1 MQASGADAWPTLLE
15 IDTTAIVANWLSLRS
30 GPIAAVVK
38 ADAYGLGASA
48 VAPALHAA
56 GCRHFFTAHP
66 SEALAIR
73 DALPDC
79 MLAVLNGLW
88 PGMEPVFAAHG
99 LVPVLGTL
107 GEIERWAAQA
117 RILGHPLPA
126 ILHVD
131 TGMNRLGL
139 DPRELD
145 LLAADPS
152 RLRGLTL
159 RYVMTHLASSECP
172 DDPMNELQRTRFTAA
187 CARLPAAPRSFANSS
202 GLFLGP
208 GFASDL
214 ARPGAALYGVNPTP
228 GRPNPQ
234 KPVVRLRARV
244 LQLRD
249 VPAGDSVGYNA
260 GWTAPRPSRIAT
272 VSVGYADGY
281 LRSLSNG
288 ATAYFDG
295 MAVPLVGRVS
305 MDLSTFDVTNIPAL
319 SVGDWLD
326 MIGPGGVDA
335 LAQDA
340 GTNGYEILTSL
351 GRRYQRVY
359 R

>member
-1 MQASGADAWPTLLE
+1 MSPGLSTWPTLLE
-15 IDTTAIVANWLSLRS
+15 VDTKAVVANWLSVRR
-30 GPIAAVVK
+30 GATAAVVK
-38 ADAYGLGASA
+38 ADAYGLGADM

-73 DALPDC
+73 DSLPGA
-79 MLAVLNGLW
+79 MLGVLNGLW
-88 PGMEPVFAAHG
+88 PGMEPEFAERD
-99 LVPVLGTL
+99 LTPVLGTL
-107 GEIERWAAQA
+107 DEIARWAAHA
-117 RILGHPLPA
+117 RALGQRLST

-139 DPRELD
+139 DARELD
-145 LLAADPS
+145 VLAGDHS
-152 RLRGLTL
+152 RLDGLDV
-159 RYVMTHLASSECP
+159 RYVMTHLVSAECP
-172 DDPMNELQRTRFTAA
+172 DDPINERQRACFAAA
-187 CARLPAAPRSFANSS
+187 CARLPTSPRSLANSS

-208 GFASDL
+208 AFESDL

-228 GRPNPQ
+228 GRANPQ
-234 KPVVRLRARV
+234 RPVVRLRARV
-244 LQLRD
+244 LQVRE
-249 VPAGDSVGYNA
+249 VEIGESVGYNA
-260 GWTAPRPSRIAT
+260 QWTAKRPSRIAT

-288 ATAYFDG
+288 TVAYFDG
-295 MAVPLVGRVS
+295 GAVPLVGRVS
-305 MDLSTFDVTNIPAL
+305 MDLSTFDVTDTPAL
-319 SVGDWLD
+319 AAGDWLD

-335 LAQDA
+335 LAHDA